1 MNVSK
6 RYECDRCGVSTK
18 SVFEGESTSGLE
30 YSSQLTGGLH
40 LTASGYYGGFW
51 DTAPFMGDEPIDFR
65 LCHDCSA
72 WLCEQIPKVAEAA
85 KGGHYSSNVDNE
97 GVRHAHEARK
107 GTDKE
112 WCKEEKA
119 MGIKVIDR
127 CCPYG
132 VVHEDD
138 DQKEQA

>member
-1 MNVSK
+1 MTPST
-6 RYECDRCGVSTK
+6 RYPCDRCGIPTR
-18 SVFEGESTSGLE
+18 SVFEGETMQDQFN
-30 YSSQLTGGLH
+30 SQLVGGLH

-51 DTAPFMGDEPIDFR
+51 DTAPFLGDEPVTFH

-72 WLCEQIPKVAEAA
+72 WLCMEIPAMAVAA
-85 KGGHYSSNVDNE
+85 KAGHFSSNVDNE